1 MAMFGLR
8 MARIV
13 DAVGVMIFFILNVST
28 HPHLPYV
35 SMLLYNAVLSHLT
48 CVINHVLYSVS

>member
-13 DAVGVMIFFILNVST
+13 DAAGVMIFFILNVST

-35 SMLLYNAVLSHLT
+35 FMLLYNAHLSYLIY
-48 CVINHVLYSVS
+48 VIDHVLYSVS

>member
-13 DAVGVMIFFILNVST
+13 NAAGVLIFFILNVST
-28 HPHLPYV
+28 HLHLPCV
-35 SMLLYNAVLSHLT
+35 FILLYNALLSHLI
-48 CVINHVLYSVS
+48 CVVNHVLYSVS

>member
-13 DAVGVMIFFILNVST
+13 DAAGVMIFFILNVST
-28 HPHLPYV
+28 HLHLPYV
-35 SMLLYNAVLSHLT
+35 FMLLYSALLSRLI
-48 CVINHVLYSVS
+48 CIINHALYSVS